1 MPWVMMVDSSATIGF
16 LCARAPATSGEKS
29 IRSAAVISTKLQR
42 AAIGSCEPIIGN
54 RRPRI
59 NGVGGACV
67 NRSERRLAGGLA
79 RYLKWKRR
87 LGYLGRTTRLSKK
100 SRRRGIW
107 SLGTDAMDEKPEVPQ
122 APSLDLAAAIQRA
135 RLESGERAQAK
146 GLGVGVIET
155 SEMPP
160 TRKPDLAAV
169 IQRARLES
177 SERAQAEG
185 LGTDAMDEKPEVP
198 QPPKPD
204 LAAAVRRARVENAE
218 RAEAIAEL
226 REIEMGRLALLE
238 RELKPVVREAPP
250 GVDMFDLTLS
260 PGERPRLFLDMVA
273 FVEMGRDRRTY
284 RFFQDTLHGRV
295 LIAESQQIERI
306 VAAVTNYV
314 ARRLVERERA
324 LAAASGEER
333 AVAAESGD
341 DSQQPAVWPTRQVE
355 PAAEWVSRKPE
366 PPEAKAE

>member
-1 MPWVMMVDSSATIGF
+1 M
-16 LCARAPATSGEKS
+16 
-29 IRSAAVISTKLQR
+29 
-42 AAIGSCEPIIGN
+42 
-54 RRPRI
+54 
-59 NGVGGACV
+59 
-67 NRSERRLAGGLA
+67 
-79 RYLKWKRR
+79 
-87 LGYLGRTTRLSKK
+87 GYLGRATRLDKE
-100 SRRRGIW
+100 SRRRGLW

-122 APSLDLAAAIQRA
+122 APNLALAAAIQRA
-135 RLESGERAQAK
+135 RVASGESAKAK
-146 GLGVGVIET
+146 GLGADAME
-155 SEMPP
+155 SPEMPP
-160 TRKPDLAAV
+160 APKPDLAAV
-169 IQRARLES
+169 IQRAWLES
-177 SERAQAEG
+177 GERGQAKG
-185 LGTDAMDEKPEVP
+185 LGTDAMEEKPDVP
-198 QPPKPD
+198 QTPKPD

-341 DSQQPAVWPTRQVE
+341 DSRQPAVWPPRQVE
-355 PAAEWVSRKPE
+355 PAAERVPRKPE
-366 PPEAKAE
+366 PEPKAESQAIAAAFRERAPAAKTFGQRMGDVFAFFLMTLGSVSLICLLALGGYFAWALRLRGLWAHWIGLPPF